1 MQCRYSSMWRNVVAA
16 TGAITLVACGAGE
29 GTGGAGSD
37 DAVRP
42 TYLVQAPLGVGATP
56 EDVAARF
63 AGEVV
68 VWRPESGLAVVGVQ
82 ATSPGLA
89 PTERLEAN
97 RDVVATPVAATQAG
111 GIKIWSGGHK
121 IWSGGDG
128 VDAIAVD
135 NAAVWAQIGL
145 DEARFLA
152 PAAGAGVMVA
162 VLDTGV
168 DLAHPA
174 FAGALADP
182 GDWYDFVD
190 EDGVPDEPQGD
201 GASGAG
207 FGHGTAVAALVLQVA
222 PRATLL
228 PLRVLD
234 AEGVGDL
241 AMLLRAVDHA
251 VERGAHVLN
260 MSLGALDDSDALR
273 ALVDHAASR
282 GVFVVAS
289 AGNTGDH
296 RITFPAAID
305 DDLTVGVG
313 SVDAEDVKSD
323 FSTFGEHLT
332 MVAPGEALWTAFPGE
347 AAAHWS
353 GTSMAAPLV
362 SGAIALA
369 LGELAGADADVLYRA
384 LLDALVDVDELEANR
399 DYGDDLGGRIDVA
412 TFLRAALD
420 GFAD

>member
-1 MQCRYSSMWRNVVAA
+1 MWRNVIAA
-16 TGAITLVACGAGE
+16 MGAIVLVACGSVGPL
-29 GTGGAGSD
+29 GGSPHAAD
-37 DAVRP
+37 RP
-42 TYLVQAPLGVGATP
+42 TYLVRAALGVGATP
-56 EDVAARF
+56 EDVVTRLG
-63 AGEVV
+63 GEVV
-68 VWRPESGLAVVGVQ
+68 VWRPESGLAVVGVE
-82 ATSPGLA
+82 AAPSGLA
-89 PTERLEAN
+89 PDERLEVN
-97 RDVVATPVAATQAG
+97 RDAVAAPVAATQAG

-128 VDAIAVD
+128 VGAIAAD
-135 NAAVWAQIGL
+135 NTAVWAQIGL
-145 DEARFLA
+145 DEARALA
-152 PAAGAGVMVA
+152 PAAGAGVLVA

-174 FAGALADP
+174 FAGSLASP
-182 GDWYDFVD
+182 ADWYDFVD
-190 EDGVPDEPQGD
+190 EDGLPDEPQGD
-201 GASGAG
+201 GAAGAG

-234 AEGVGDL
+234 GEGVGDL

-251 VERGAHVLN
+251 VERGARVLN
-260 MSLGALDDSDALR
+260 VSLGALDDSDALR
-273 ALVDHAASR
+273 AVVDHAASR

-289 AGNTGDH
+289 AGNTGDQ

-347 AAAHWS
+347 AAAYWS

-362 SGAIALA
+362 SGAIALV
-369 LGELAGADADVLYRA
+369 LGELAGSDADVLYQA

-412 TFLRAALD
+412 TFLRVAID
-420 GFAD
+420 GLSD